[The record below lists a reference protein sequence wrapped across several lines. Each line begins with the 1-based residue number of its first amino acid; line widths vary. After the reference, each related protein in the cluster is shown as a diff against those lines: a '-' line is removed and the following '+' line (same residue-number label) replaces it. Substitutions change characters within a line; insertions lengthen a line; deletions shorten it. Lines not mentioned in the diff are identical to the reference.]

1 LPVCS
6 RPRSRASRRPTS
18 SRWAPISA
26 STDPAALV
34 VRTLAALPDPA
45 LDDAIGAERA
55 GTLRGLLARRALG
68 WAAAHA
74 PSLHATVD
82 DGAAAVA
89 ALDGHAGPV
98 LLVAPDV
105 PGLDDR
111 LAHAALADIAAGAS
125 FAMAPATDGRPFLV
139 ALAQAEPAL
148 VRAAADG
155 LPDRQAATDL
165 IDGELG
171 LLRSE
176 RRLVTP
182 GDARA
187 FAADPLTPPDLAA
200 LLRPRSG

>member
-1 LPVCS
+1 M
-6 RPRSRASRRPTS
+6 PTS

-34 VRTLAALPDPA
+34 VGTLAAPVDAA
-45 LDDAIGAERA
+45 LAEALGAERA
-55 GTLRGLLARRALG
+55 NAVAELLRARALA
-68 WAAAHA
+68 WARAHGPA
-74 PSLHATVD
+74 LHAVVA
-82 DGAAAVA
+82 DGASAVA
-89 ALDGHAGPV
+89 ALDGHSGPV
-98 LLVAPDV
+98 LLVASDV

-111 LAHAALADIAAGAS
+111 LAEAALADLAEGAQL
-125 FAMAPATDGRPFLV
+125 AMAPATDGRPFLV
-139 ALAQAEPAL
+139 ALANADPRL

-155 LPDRQAATDL
+155 LPDRQAAAQL
-165 IDGELG
+165 IGGEFG

-200 LLRPRSG
+200 LLR

>member
-1 LPVCS
+1 VPY
-6 RPRSRASRRPTS
+6 RASRRPTS

-26 STDPAALV
+26 STDPAAFV
-34 VRTLAALPDPA
+34 VATLGAPADPA
-45 LDDAIGAERA
+45 LDEELGAERA
-55 GTLRGLLARRALG
+55 GALRELLGRRALA

-74 PSLHATVD
+74 PVLHAAVA
-82 DGAAAVA
+82 DGGAAVA

-111 LAHAALADIAAGAS
+111 LARAALEDIAEGAGL
-125 FAMAPATDGRPFLV
+125 AMAPATDGRPFLLV
-139 ALAQAEPAL
+139 LARADPDL
-148 VRAAADG
+148 VRAASDG
-155 LPDRQAATDL
+155 LPDRQAAADL
-165 IDGELG
+165 TEGEFG

-200 LLRPRSG
+200 LLR

>member
-1 LPVCS
+1 L
-6 RPRSRASRRPTS
+6 
-18 SRWAPISA
+18 APISA

-34 VRTLAALPDPA
+34 VSSLAAPH
-45 LDDAIGAERA
+45 DDALPRAADVRNLLAERA
-55 GTLRGLLARRALG
+55 LA

-74 PSLHATVD
+74 PSLHAAVD

-89 ALDGHAGPV
+89 ALAAHSGPV

-111 LAHAALADIAAGAS
+111 LADAALADLAKGAGMS
-125 FAMAPATDGRPFLV
+125 MAPATDGRPFLV
-139 ALAQAEPAL
+139 ALATADPEL
-148 VRAAADG
+148 IRAAADG
-155 LPDRQAATDL
+155 LPDRQAAAEL
-165 IDGELG
+165 IGGEFG

-187 FAADPLTPPDLAA
+187 FAADPLTPPELAE